1 MLAFFFSF
9 FFTGF
14 SKIERPYITCLKKC
28 LLCSFFMYLS
38 SSYRGSKYNMALLPY
53 MWACE
58 VTTLLHYGLRWS
70 LMPMLDPI
78 FFQA

>member
-1 MLAFFFSF
+1 MLPFSF
-9 FFTGF
+9 YWFF
-14 SKIERPYITCLKKC
+14 KIKGSYITCLKKC

-38 SSYRGSKYNMALLPY
+38 SSYWGSKYNMALLPY

-58 VTTLLHYGLRWS
+58 VTNLLHYGLRWS

-78 FFQA
+78 FFQV